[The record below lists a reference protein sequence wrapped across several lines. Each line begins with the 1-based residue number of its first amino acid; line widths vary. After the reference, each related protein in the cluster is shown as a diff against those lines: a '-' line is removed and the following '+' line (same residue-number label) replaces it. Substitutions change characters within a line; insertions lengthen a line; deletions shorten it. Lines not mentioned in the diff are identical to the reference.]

1 MQVVVPFHSGDA
13 QDAIDLLY
21 WMEQL
26 GDKSVTKGILAVD
39 AGVDWGRAI
48 DVLTAARHI
57 FRFVQFVGNEE
68 PVSGWPRGANSLFWK
83 AAEHCQRLN
92 EPFLWLEPDCVP
104 LARNWFE
111 RIQAEYQG
119 SYLGHIYECNQP
131 GLPRRLLSG
140 VAVYPPSAFELIS
153 PFIGNQPHLAW
164 DVSAAEAILPLANDS
179 HLFHH
184 LWGEKDLLPTFRS
197 SRGQNDASNILTL
210 DHLRKGAVLFHRNK
224 DGTLQRL
231 VAHKLGL
238 AALTDF
244 VVVLPVCNMD
254 AELML
259 KMLDWIL
266 ELGNSQSHET
276 LLSYDQTTLRGSVSR
291 IASKASA
298 CFAKVH
304 QTAYGVPKGTRFP
317 QTAAW
322 QHAARVMQEIG
333 RPWLWLEADCVPLRS
348 SWLHELQMEYDRCG
362 KPFCGPIVP
371 TQGHVNGT
379 SIYPANTPQLLP
391 RTMSHAL
398 NAFDVEC
405 KDEMGANVCGSNL
418 WCLAWAV
425 ERGRLVADGNGSLPS
440 FPPNS
445 PLLRQIPREA
455 AIFHREKTGSL
466 IDRLRERK

>member
-1 MQVVVPFHSGDA
+1 MQVVLPFHSNDA

-26 GDKSVTKGILAVD
+26 GDKSTTKGILAVD
-39 AGVDWGRAI
+39 AGVDWGQAVE
-48 DVLTAARHI
+48 VLAAANRV
-57 FRFVQFVGNEE
+57 FRFVQIVTTEE

-111 RIQAEYQG
+111 RIQSEYQG
-119 SYLGHIYECNQP
+119 GYLGHIYECNQP

-140 VAVYPPSAFELIS
+140 VAAYPPSAFELIS

-164 DVSAAEAILPLANDS
+164 DVSAAEAILPVAKDS

-184 LWGEKDLLPTFRS
+184 LWGDKDLLPTFRS
-197 SRGQNDASNILTL
+197 SRGQNDASNVLTL

-254 AELML
+254 ADLML

-266 ELGNSQSHET
+266 ELGNSQSHEA
-276 LLSYDQTTLRGSVSR
+276 LLSYDQTALRGSVSR

-304 QTAYGVPKGTRFP
+304 QTSYGVPKATRFP

-322 QHAARVMQEIG
+322 QHAARVMQDMG
-333 RPWLWLEADCVPLRS
+333 RPWLWLEADCVPLKPN
-348 SWLHELQMEYDRCG
+348 WLQALQVEYDRCG
-362 KPFCGPIVP
+362 QPFCGPVVH
-371 TQGHVNGT
+371 QRGHANGT
-379 SIYPANTPQLLP
+379 SIYPANTPQLVP
-391 RTMSHAL
+391 RTMSTCG
-398 NAFDVEC
+398 NAFDVEM
-405 KDEMGANVCGSNL
+405 KDEMIHLCKDIGHIFFHVWG
-418 WCLAWAV
+418 V
-425 ERGRLVADGNGSLPS
+425 KDGRLDPLEGPPPS
-440 FPPNS
+440 FARGS
-445 PLLRQIPREA
+445 PLLSQIPRSSVVM
-455 AIFHREKTGSL
+455 HRCKDSSL
-466 IDRLRERK
+466 IDRLRETR